1 MRFNRTSQTNSGHG
15 LSSATL
21 LGLEA
26 VTIVAGAPAAQAAT
40 EATVLRAA
48 LHQAEAKTQSAE
60 DLAAARRTLWK
71 AYVSSDA
78 ALGAL
83 KSAASSVDVPLF
95 VAGTDQ
101 LGLGLRATAKVLPKS
116 DPLIANDPRRKALL
130 AAAEEAGDPLN
141 FALVGGGFYPR
152 VGLSASVPI
161 GGAGYVTAG
170 FAANAGLSY
179 SVLAPYHSEP
189 GAALEAIKNL
199 STDLPL
205 SASAAKR
212 FAEKLPG
219 GEATFTGLGAIVGY
233 TGAGAGYRLLDL
245 GTVASIHAS
254 AGVDLAVT
262 KMTQV
267 ALKVRALDADHVLV
281 TLSEVGGQQKSVAAG
296 ASVGLFDSITNEV
309 PKLGSWVLRDA
320 DSISGGELNHE
331 LQILNLMDFRASHA
345 EGTADTE
352 IKSFVIDLR
361 LPKAREAFDGF
372 RRLDTKKAD
381 QLYAAGPLSGVR
393 RATLTEKAAHSQD
406 SVTLSVGPLDLLS
419 SIASRNERHGTLK
432 SGERTVQ
439 YDRADLAHSWSS
451 FLTNWALGE
460 EKVVRELVSVTDSA
474 APAPESYFHL
484 RSTVTGDGITS
495 ANDMK
500 SFLRLGRALSLI
512 DPSEAEA
519 KLKDD
524 AFLKQFGETDR
535 TVDVFISDQGLQNLT
550 KASAKDLMAAHAAA
564 YEEVEAPS
572 DINYLIGGNSA
583 VWKTTPWLNTSH
595 PSYGAVMSLIKADLV
610 KSGGKSDHGDESS
623 YRAITGRN
631 LHKDAAA
638 YRDARRFTELVKHLA
653 AADTPAARAKVF
665 AQEASD
671 GLDFSRD
678 LVALSRLAGP
688 KTVMIHE
695 MSLKEV
701 EGGGSLRWGQA
712 PAKADPQ
719 TTIDEILANPEALHP

>member
-1 MRFNRTSQTNSGHG
+1 MRFNRTSQDSSKHG
-15 LSSATL
+15 LSGAAL

-26 VTIVAGAPAAQAAT
+26 VTLVAGAPAAQAAT
-40 EATVLRAA
+40 EAKVLKAA
-48 LHQAEAKTQSAE
+48 LKQVETKELSAE

-71 AYVSSDA
+71 AYVTSDA

-101 LGLGLRATAKVLPKS
+101 LGLGLRASVKVLAKD
-116 DPLIANDPRRKALL
+116 DPLITNDLRRKSLL
-130 AAAEEAGDPLN
+130 AAAEKAGDPLS
-141 FALVGGGFYPR
+141 FALIGGGFYPR

-179 SVLAPYHSEP
+179 SVLAPYHSGPE
-189 GAALEAIKNL
+189 AALDAIKNL

-205 SASAAKR
+205 DAGAAKR

-219 GEATFTGLGAIVGY
+219 GEATFTGLGSVVGY

-267 ALKVRALDADHVLV
+267 SLKVRALDPNHVLV
-281 TLSEVGGQQKSVAAG
+281 TLSEVGGQQKSLAAG
-296 ASVGLFDSITNEV
+296 ASVGLMDALVNEV

-320 DSISGGELNHE
+320 DSISGGELQHE
-331 LQILNLMDFRASHA
+331 LQLLNLVDFRAAHA
-345 EGTADTE
+345 EGTSDAE

-361 LPKAREAFDGF
+361 VPKAREAFDGF

-393 RATLTEKAAHSQD
+393 RATLTEKAAHTQD
-406 SVTLSVGPLDLLS
+406 SVTLSAGPLELLS
-419 SIASRNERHGTLK
+419 SIASRTERHGTLQ
-432 SGERTVQ
+432 SGERSIK
-439 YDRADLAHSWSS
+439 YDRADLSHSWSS

-495 ANDMK
+495 ADDVK
-500 SFLRLGRALSLI
+500 SFVRLGRALSLI
-512 DPSEAEA
+512 DDSEAQT
-519 KLKDD
+519 KLKDSH
-524 AFLKQFGETDR
+524 FLEKFGETDR

-550 KASAKDLMAAHAAA
+550 KAKAADLMAAHAAA

-572 DINYLIGGNSA
+572 DINYLFGGNSS

-595 PSYGAVMSLIKADLV
+595 PSYGAAMSLIKADLA
-610 KSGGKSDHGDESS
+610 KSGGKSDYGDESS

-631 LHKDAAA
+631 LHRDAAA
-638 YRDARRFTELVKHLA
+638 YRDARRFTALVQHLGA
-653 AADTPAARAKVF
+653 ASSPAARAKVF

-678 LVALSRLAGP
+678 LVAMSRLAGP
-688 KTVMIHE
+688 KTVMVHQ
-695 MSLKEV
+695 MSLKDAD
-701 EGGGSLRWGQA
+701 GGPSLDFGHA
-712 PAKADPQ
+712 AAKTDPQ
-719 TTIDEILANPEALHP
+719 STIDEILANPEAISQ